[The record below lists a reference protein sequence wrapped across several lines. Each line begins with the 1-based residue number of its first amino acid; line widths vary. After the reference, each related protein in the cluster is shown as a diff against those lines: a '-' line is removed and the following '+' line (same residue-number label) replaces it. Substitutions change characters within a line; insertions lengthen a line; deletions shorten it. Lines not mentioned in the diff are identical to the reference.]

1 MRCSS
6 AARSSG
12 CSVRL
17 QPRRCNLHTA
27 DSDEHEQASLEELFG
42 NRAGGMT
49 PAEFYLAFKSG
60 QLEDTAENMMMLV
73 QAIALLG
80 NDPAALSATTLS
92 Q

>member
-1 MRCSS
+1 
-6 AARSSG
+6 
-12 CSVRL
+12 
-17 QPRRCNLHTA
+17 
-27 DSDEHEQASLEELFG
+27 
-42 NRAGGMT
+42 MT